1 MDNFHHEIPCPDDR
15 AIRKFLWSDYF
26 HDADLNH
33 IRHDHPAIGDLS
45 IQATCVWEMDKH
57 WPSIPGETREEKLAY
72 FDQHLA
78 PNITY
83 HLRFHRVRHFEHVIS
98 RTWLGVEEIICGRF
112 KDTPLRRR
120 LQKTFGKPLY
130 HLRFRTSC
138 GYMDIVFEHF
148 SIRKMTGRVDY
159 RWTEDIS
166 RDYWHESMA
175 ADARSALEAL
185 SAAPE
190 HTLAEYDRESLLT
203 ARLFTCA
210 ETGDLDGV
218 RTLARQIVAG
228 TDERAS
234 FAAEYAVYLLGFHG
248 DAGDLPTLTQLLFRP
263 DAESLTTRNTRDA
276 IERILERGQIEPH
289 P

>member
-1 MDNFHHEIPCPDDR
+1 
-15 AIRKFLWSDYF
+15 
-26 HDADLNH
+26 
-33 IRHDHPAIGDLS
+33 
-45 IQATCVWEMDKH
+45 
-57 WPSIPGETREEKLAY
+57 
-72 FDQHLA
+72 
-78 PNITY
+78 
-83 HLRFHRVRHFEHVIS
+83 
-98 RTWLGVEEIICGRF
+98 
-112 KDTPLRRR
+112 
-120 LQKTFGKPLY
+120 
-130 HLRFRTSC
+130 
-138 GYMDIVFEHF
+138 MDIVFEHF

-185 SAAPE
+185 SAVSE
-190 HTLAEYDRESLLT
+190 HALAEYDRESLLT

-228 TDERAS
+228 TDGHAS

-248 DAGDLPTLTQLLFRP
+248 DAGGLPALTQLLFRP
-263 DAESLTTRNTRDA
+263 DAELLTTRNTRDA